1 MSFLKSLQ
9 KNIKSHHFI
18 ALIGVLVLALAIMQ
32 YSGRK
37 TTYSDGFG
45 NGYSNSPSNVPG
57 SQGVAISAAPAQPN
71 KPMQAVGAAEPIGQ
85 NEVYSNVPAGSMTS
99 THGLTPTARPGASY
113 DPSELLPKDLNSQWA
128 QLNPAGNADFKNVN
142 LLKAGYLIGIDTIG
156 STLRNANLQERSE
169 PPNPTTS
176 VSPWLNTTIEPDL
189 MRLPLEIGSR
199 GGAPQ

>member
-1 MSFLKSLQ
+1 MSFLKNLQ
-9 KNIKSHHFI
+9 KNVKSHHFI

-37 TTYSDGFG
+37 TNYNDGFG
-45 NGYSNSPSNVPG
+45 DGMSNSHSNGQG
-57 SQGVAISAAPAQPN
+57 SQGGS
-71 KPMQAVGAAEPIGQ
+71 VGAAPTQPMQVVGGAEPLGQ

-99 THGLTPTARPGASY
+99 TYGLTPAGKPGATY

-199 GGAPQ
+199 GGSSQ

>member
-1 MSFLKSLQ
+1 MSFFKNLQ

-18 ALIGVLVLALAIMQ
+18 ALIGVLVLALAVMQ

-45 NGYSNSPSNVPG
+45 DGYSNSPSNAQG
-57 SQGVAISAAPAQPN
+57 SQGVAATQQ
-71 KPMQAVGAAEPIGQ
+71 MQTVGAADPLGQ

-99 THGLTPTARPGASY
+99 TYGLTPTAKPGAMY

-169 PPNPTTS
+169 PPNPTAS

-199 GGAPQ
+199 GGDPQ

>member
-1 MSFLKSLQ
+1 MSFLKNLQ

-18 ALIGVLVLALAIMQ
+18 ALVGVLVLALAIMQ

-37 TTYSDGFG
+37 TNYSDGFG
-45 NGYSNSPSNVPG
+45 DGYSNGPSNT
-57 SQGVAISAAPAQPN
+57 QGT
-71 KPMQAVGAAEPIGQ
+71 AVGAAPANPEQVIGGAEPLGQ
-85 NEVYSNVPAGSMTS
+85 NEIYSNVPAGSMTN
-99 THGLTPTARPGASY
+99 TYGLAPTAKPGAMY
-113 DPSELLPKDLNSQWA
+113 DPSELLPKDVNSQWA
-128 QLNPAGNADFKNVN
+128 QLNPAGSADFKNVN

-169 PPNPTTS
+169 PPNPTAA

-199 GGAPQ
+199 GGSAQ